1 LDTICTALMIEVD
14 ESSFEDVLTDLRVAK
29 ARRSIRQLQEQST
42 RMGLEHMTLEDINAE
57 INAVRSERAQ

>member
-1 LDTICTALMIEVD
+1 MIEVD

>member
-1 LDTICTALMIEVD
+1 MDTICTALMIEVD